1 MKTKAYNECSKKEL
15 FTIAKNLNEI
25 IIELKIQ
32 NNLLKQKLAQYED
45 IDYLEKHKEAQ
56 VYHYVDDDVIVNKPD
71 PFEEID
77 RELDEIY
84 NNISAID
91 ENEEII
97 INI

>member
-1 MKTKAYNECSKKEL
+1 MKTKAYDKCSKKEL
-15 FTIAKNLNEI
+15 CTIAKNLNEI

-32 NNLLKQKLAQYED
+32 NNLLKQRLAQYED
-45 IDYLEKHKEAQ
+45 VDYLEKHKKTQ
-56 VYHYVDDDVIVNKPD
+56 IYHYVDDTVIVNKPD
-71 PFEEID
+71 PFEKID